1 MDNLVRVVDIKSQ
14 IGFKRRGS
22 NSINNNQENQI
33 EITKNNKKRIKTNG
47 GSTEIIQQKFQNGR
61 WIFCLNSLLCVLFI
75 GINS

>member
-33 EITKNNKKRIKTNG
+33 EITKNNKRRIKTN
-47 GSTEIIQQKFQNGR
+47 K
-61 WIFCLNSLLCVLFI
+61 L
-75 GINS
+75 